1 MGFTKKPQN
10 INIIANELKNL
21 GGNENTIIA
30 VVVNMGGESGWDP
43 YA

>member
-1 MGFTKKPQN
+1 MGFTRKPQN

-21 GGNENTIIA
+21 GANENTIIG
-30 VVVNMGGESGWDP
+30 VLVNIAGESGWDP

>member
-21 GGNENTIIA
+21 GGNENTIIG
-30 VVVNMGGESGWDP
+30 VLVNMGGESGWDP